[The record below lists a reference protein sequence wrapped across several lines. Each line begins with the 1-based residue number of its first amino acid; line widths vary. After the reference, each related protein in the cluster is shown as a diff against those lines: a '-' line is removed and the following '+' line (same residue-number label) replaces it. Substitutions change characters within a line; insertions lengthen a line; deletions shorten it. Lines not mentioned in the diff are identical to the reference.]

1 MIRDGMLIVGFSA
14 MVYGLTV
21 RFGFDVACII
31 GGAVMLTLA
40 VIGAIRK

>member
-1 MIRDGMLIVGFSA
+1 MIRDGMLLVGFAA
-14 MVYGLTV
+14 MFYGLAA